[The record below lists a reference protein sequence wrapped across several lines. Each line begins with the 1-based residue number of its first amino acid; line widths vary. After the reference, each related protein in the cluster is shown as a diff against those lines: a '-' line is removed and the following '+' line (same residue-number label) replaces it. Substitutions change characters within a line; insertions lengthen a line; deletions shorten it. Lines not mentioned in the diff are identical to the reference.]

1 MSSAI
6 YYASDGY
13 QVEKNKIMGRQV
25 AGNSFLKAYFKYI
38 NTNEF
43 WVYAKTQLEADEFAR
58 FSRSEGRNE
67 KVKFIDFQNTQA
79 LSQPGVLF
87 YPGPDVSSQS
97 KNRSF
102 FKDNSWSIC
111 GITHTT
117 SSAKA
122 MESIQS
128 IVTSPLHPWDAV
140 ICTSEAVKSNVLNI
154 IEIEEENLRSKL
166 KAVNFVR
173 PRLPII
179 PLGVNSEEFKFN
191 KEEKSLAREEF
202 HILNNE
208 IVVLYVGRLS
218 FHAKANPFSMY
229 KALENVANKTD
240 KNIVLIECGWHS
252 NKAIEDSFSQASK
265 YLCPNIK
272 IIRVDG
278 RRSDLRLKSFAASDI
293 FCSLSDNIQETF
305 GITPIEAMAS
315 GLPVVVTDWNGYKDT
330 VRDGI
335 DGFRIPTVMP
345 AEDQGNDLAFR
356 YALNIDNYDM
366 YIGNISNFISV
377 NISALSS
384 ALSKLIEN
392 EKLRTDMG
400 NNGISRVAAN
410 FDWSVIIP
418 RYNLLWLDLEDCR
431 KSSTYKSY
439 KWSARLDPFFSFSSY
454 STNAITKDAR
464 IYLVDNNID
473 LSLKRLKEIRGLSI
487 VNYSQ
492 YTAPD
497 LKVAV
502 KLLNRIDKN
511 MITINQLKD
520 DFPEINYTYLA
531 RSILWLSKFDIINI
545 DLDYK

>member
-87 YPGPDVSSQS
+87 YPSPDVSSQS

-240 KNIVLIECGWHS
+240 QNIVLIECGWHN
-252 NKAIEDSFSQASK
+252 NKVIEDSFKQASK

-356 YALNIDNYDM
+356 YALNIDNYD
-366 YIGNISNFISV
+366 
-377 NISALSS
+377 
-384 ALSKLIEN
+384 
-392 EKLRTDMG
+392 
-400 NNGISRVAAN
+400 
-410 FDWSVIIP
+410 
-418 RYNLLWLDLEDCR
+418 
-431 KSSTYKSY
+431 
-439 KWSARLDPFFSFSSY
+439 
-454 STNAITKDAR
+454 
-464 IYLVDNNID
+464 ID
-473 LSLKRLKEIRGLSI
+473 LLQK
-487 VNYSQ
+487 Y
-492 YTAPD
+492 D
-497 LKVAV
+497 LLLHLHLQNKV
-502 KLLNRIDKN
+502 I
-511 MITINQLKD
+511 
-520 DFPEINYTYLA
+520 
-531 RSILWLSKFDIINI
+531 
-545 DLDYK
+545 